1 MLVEAIN
8 LSRFLLSRATNQDL
22 EDNSKA
28 IIIKSLL
35 SKLT

>member
-8 LSRFLLSRATNQDL
+8 LSCFLLSCATNQDL
-22 EDNSKA
+22 EDNSRA

-35 SKLT
+35 SMLT